1 LKDLLIFLPGCI
13 NPNGMS
19 LTVLQDGNSRKQQCV
34 DSIRFYLDKTDI
46 PILFVENSGN
56 DISYLFRQEIQI
68 GRLEIL
74 TFKGND
80 YDKKLGKGYGE
91 MLILEHAS
99 IFSHFFKSAS
109 FIFKITGRYKVLNIG
124 SYINRYYDNKNVFD
138 LTCNFTKNLSYVDA
152 RFWGANPSFY
162 TKILI
167 KYKDM
172 INDSKSM
179 YFEHVLCKAAHEA
192 IINGYKYS
200 SLYHYPRYGGVSGTN
215 GTTYNHSFRNWIPKE
230 VLYRTLNR
238 IQNFI
243 QNRFDPNK
251 SNYI

>member
-1 LKDLLIFLPGCI
+1 MKDLLIFLTGCI

-19 LTVLQDGNSRKQQCV
+19 FTALQDDNLRKQHYV
-34 DSIRFYLDKTDI
+34 DSIRFYLGKTDI
-46 PILFVENSGN
+46 PILFVENSDN

-74 TFKGND
+74 TFQGND

-99 IFSHFFKSAS
+99 LFSHFFKSAS

-138 LTCNFTKNLSYVDA
+138 LTVNFTKNLSFVDS

-162 TKILI
+162 KEILI
-167 KYKDM
+167 KYKEM
-172 INDSKSM
+172 INDSKSI
-179 YFEHVLCKAAHEA
+179 YFEHVLCKATHEA

-200 SLYHYPRYGGVSGTN
+200 CLYHYPRYAGIYGTD
-215 GTTYNHSFRNWIPKE
+215 GTTYNDTFRNWIHKE
-230 VLYRTLNR
+230 ILYKILNG
-238 IQNFI
+238 IKNFT
-243 QNRFDPNK
+243 QKRFDL
-251 SNYI
+251 Y